1 MKQKTDFPKELCADE
16 AVCFI
21 ADRHKVSPQQ
31 LLHYFFAGAPAVETA
46 ATAEMPINL
55 EPNEVEILNG
65 LSNMSNIENN
75 R

>member
-1 MKQKTDFPKELCADE
+1 MKQKTDFSKELCADE

-21 ADRHKVSPQQ
+21 ADHHNVSPQQ
-31 LLHYFFAGAPAVETA
+31 LLHYFFAGAPAAEAA
-46 ATAEMPINL
+46 ATVEMSIIL

-65 LSNMSNIENN
+65 LSNRSNIENN

>member
-31 LLHYFFAGAPAVETA
+31 LLHYFFAGAPVVEAA

>member
-1 MKQKTDFPKELCADE
+1 MEQKTDFPKELCVDE

-21 ADRHKVSPQQ
+21 ADRHKVTPQQ
-31 LLHYFFAGAPAVETA
+31 LLHYFFAGEPAAETV

-65 LSNMSNIENN
+65 LSNMSKH
-75 R
+75 